1 MNVSVLFSDDLLEQ
15 ILDESNLYAQH
26 ADITKPL
33 NLDILIYMSADEQ
46 LRSAK
51 VAHSQTAFT
60 N

>member
-46 LRSAK
+46 LRSTK